1 MVMEGKMKIRIVI
14 SYILFAVISMTGMIY
29 YSATKE
35 IVIQDVAQD
44 QLAWEAGQQYVTE
57 AENTKESSNDE
68 KLLHFKEGNDKTNFL
83 CIPLMEGIK
92 SEQVQIENY
101 YMDKEMR
108 IYIEG
113 MDDTFYESEAISGNI
128 SNILKGTYEPA
139 KDKVL
144 LTFQLSEV
152 FEYKSV
158 LEDNFLY
165 IELVVP
171 KEMYNKIVVIDA
183 GHGGEDTGI
192 VTDDIMEKDLTLSIV
207 KKLKEK
213 LDETD
218 IKVYYTRMDDDDVR
232 DIDRVSIANQV
243 KADMLISIHATEKD
257 DSKIYGTQTLYNESF
272 FIPGFGSLELADVLE
287 REVVTAIS
295 GKGLGLVAAQADDV
309 VVWDATVPAAMIEV
323 GCMSNAQEM
332 MLLRKDSYIERL
344 ASGIYETII
353 KVYSDKEDIISNGE
367 ENENE

>member
-1 MVMEGKMKIRIVI
+1 VVMEGKMKIWIVI
-14 SYILFAVISMTGMIY
+14 SYVFFAVISMTGMVY
-29 YSATKE
+29 YSAIKE

-44 QLAWEAGQQYVTE
+44 QLAWEAGQQYVPETE
-57 AENTKESSNDE
+57 SAKESINVE
-68 KLLHFKEGNDKTNFL
+68 KLLHFQEGNENTNFL

-113 MDDTFYESEAISGNI
+113 IDEVFYETEAISGNI
-128 SNILKGTYEPA
+128 SNILKGTYEPM
-139 KDKVL
+139 KGKVL

-152 FEYKSV
+152 YEYKSV

-192 VTDDIMEKDLTLSIV
+192 VSDDIVEKDLTLSIV

-218 IKVYYTRMDDDDVR
+218 IKVYYTRMDDDTVSN
-232 DIDRVSIANQV
+232 IDRVSIANQV
-243 KADMLISIHATEKD
+243 KADMLISVHATEKD

-272 FIPGFGSLELADVLE
+272 FIPGFGSLELADMLE

-295 GKGLGLVAAQADDV
+295 GKGLGLVAAQAEDV
-309 VVWDATVPAAMIEV
+309 VVWNATVPAAMIEV
-323 GCMSNAQEM
+323 GCMSNVQEV
-332 MLLRKDSYIERL
+332 MLLRKESYIERI

-353 KVYSDKEDIISNGE
+353 KVYSDKEDIFLNGE
-367 ENENE
+367 ENESE